1 MDQTKPQDA
10 APAGGANAAP
20 ASGWRWGPF
29 TLRVPFL
36 HLKFVPSQF
45 IQGVVVASGTS
56 LIMAPV
62 MIGYFG
68 LSFEE
73 SLALLLLVNTVLC
86 ASFLLFGEPFAPG
99 MLTPAFP
106 LVLTFIVS
114 GYPEGAVRFQV
125 MTALSLS
132 LAAIALL
139 FSLSGLS
146 RRLMSALPVA
156 LKAGIIFGA
165 AISALDRVFV
175 KDISL
180 FQNHPISATTALLV
194 ALLFTFSAPMQALR
208 AKHKWLDSLSSLGL
222 LPGFVAAAVVG
233 ALVGE
238 IQFEM
243 RWGLF
248 LPPVAETL
256 AKVSPLSIGW
266 PPLSMYLEV
275 LPLAFVAYVI
285 LFGDFVTGS
294 EMIRSAQPARQDDP
308 IDTNF
313 ERSQIAVA
321 LRNAV
326 SAVIAPLF
334 PYQGILWTGVHA
346 VIIQTWRG
354 GRQKMVDLHSGIGSY
369 YGFGLPLIYLC
380 WPWISL
386 IKPIMAIAL
395 MLTLA
400 LTAFACIMV
409 AAPLVKKPLEMVCAL
424 VIGYMLAM
432 FDVWTALA
440 AAVFL
445 LIFINGNLP
454 SRRKTADSAEHSSEH
469 RQEQPSQVAAAGD

>member
-1 MDQTKPQDA
+1 MDQTNSPGSRLESSPRKP
-10 APAGGANAAP
+10 
-20 ASGWRWGPF
+20 SGWRWGLF

-45 IQGVVVASGTS
+45 VQGLVVASGTS

-62 MIGYFG
+62 MMGFFG

-73 SLALLLLVNTVLC
+73 SLALLLLANTVLC

-114 GYPEGAVRFQV
+114 GYPEGPERFQV
-125 MTALSLS
+125 MTALSLTF
-132 LAAIALL
+132 AAIALF

-146 RRLMSALPVA
+146 RRMMGALPQA

-175 KDISL
+175 KDIAL
-180 FQNHPISATTALLV
+180 FESHPYSAISALLV

-208 AKHKWLDSLSSLGL
+208 AKSKWLDSLSSLGL
-222 LPGFVAAAVVG
+222 LPGFVAAAAVGVV
-233 ALVGE
+233 VGE
-238 IQFEM
+238 IQFDI

-248 LPPVAETL
+248 LPPVVETL
-256 AKVSPLSIGW
+256 AKVSPFSIGW

-294 EMIRSAQPARQDDP
+294 EMIRSAQAARQDDP
-308 IDTNF
+308 VKPDF
-313 ERSQIAVA
+313 ERSQVAVA
-321 LRNAV
+321 LRNGV
-326 SAVIAPLF
+326 SALFAPLF
-334 PYQGILWTGVHA
+334 PYQGLLWTGVHA
-346 VIIQTWRG
+346 VIIQTWSA
-354 GRQKMVDLHSGIGSY
+354 GRSKMADLHSGIGSY

-400 LTAFACIMV
+400 LTAFACILV

-454 SRRKTADSAEHSSEH
+454 RWQKKPDASE
-469 RQEQPSQVAAAGD
+469 QSSQVASAGD

>member
-1 MDQTKPQDA
+1 MDQTNSPGSRLDTSHQKPG
-10 APAGGANAAP
+10 PAKSG
-20 ASGWRWGPF
+20 GWRWGPF
-29 TLRVPFL
+29 TFRVPFL

-45 IQGVVVASGTS
+45 IQGLVVASGTS

-73 SLALLLLVNTVLC
+73 ALALLLLANTVLC
-86 ASFLLFGEPFAPG
+86 ASFVVFGEPFAPG

-114 GYPEGAVRFQV
+114 GYPEGPERFQV

-132 LAAIALL
+132 LAAIALV

-146 RRLMSALPVA
+146 KRMMRALPVA

-165 AISALDRVFV
+165 AISALDRVFI
-175 KDISL
+175 KDVAL
-180 FQNHPISATTALLV
+180 FETHTFSAITALLV
-194 ALLFTFSAPMQALR
+194 SLLFTFSAPVQNLR
-208 AKHKWLDSLSSLGL
+208 TRYKWLDSVCCLGL

-233 ALVGE
+233 VLVGE
-238 IQFEM
+238 IQFDI

-266 PPLSMYLEV
+266 PPVSMYLEV

-285 LFGDFVTGS
+285 LFGDFVTGT
-294 EMIRSAQPARQDDP
+294 EMIHSAQAAREDDP

-313 ERSQIAVA
+313 ERSEIAVA

-326 SAVIAPLF
+326 SAVFAPLF
-334 PYQGILWTGVHA
+334 PYQGVLWTGVHA
-346 VIIQTWRG
+346 VVIQTWRR
-354 GRQKMVDLHSGIGSY
+354 GRDKMRNLHSGIGSY

-424 VIGYMLAM
+424 VIGFMLAM
-432 FDVWTALA
+432 FDVWTALG

-445 LIFINGNLP
+445 LVFINGNLP
-454 SRRKTADSAEHSSEH
+454 RWQKKAESS
-469 RQEQPSQVAAAGD
+469 EQPSQVAPAGD

>member
-1 MDQTKPQDA
+1 MDQSNSTDTSLDA
-10 APAGGANAAP
+10 S
-20 ASGWRWGPF
+20 ASQRGWRWGPF
-29 TLRVPFL
+29 TFRVPFL

-45 IQGVVVASGTS
+45 VQGVVVASGTS

-62 MIGYFG
+62 LIGYFG

-73 SLALLLLVNTVLC
+73 SLALLLLANTILC

-106 LVLTFIVS
+106 LVLTFIVG
-114 GYPEGAVRFQV
+114 GYPEGPERFQV

-132 LAAIALL
+132 LAAIATV

-146 RRLMSALPVA
+146 QRLMRALPVA

-175 KDISL
+175 KDIAL
-180 FQNHPISATTALLV
+180 FQSHPVSATTALVV
-194 ALLFTFSAPMQALR
+194 ALLFTFSAPVQMLR
-208 AKHKWLDSLSSLGL
+208 ARHKWLDSLCSLGL

-233 ALVGE
+233 VIAGE
-238 IQFEM
+238 IHFDI

-248 LPPVAETL
+248 IPPVTETL
-256 AKVSPLSIGW
+256 AKVSPFSIGW
-266 PPLSMYLEV
+266 PPLSMYVDV

-294 EMIRSAQPARQDDP
+294 EMIRSAQPARGDDP
-308 IDTNF
+308 IDADF
-313 ERSQIAVA
+313 GRSQLAVA
-321 LRNAV
+321 ARNGI
-326 SAVIAPLF
+326 SAVLAPLF
-334 PYQGILWTGVHA
+334 PYQGLLWTGVHA
-346 VIIQTWRG
+346 VIIQTWRR
-354 GRQKMVDLHSGIGSY
+354 GRDKMADLHSGIGSY

-400 LTAFACIMV
+400 LTAFACILV

-445 LIFINGNLP
+445 LICINGSLP
-454 SRRKTADSAEHSSEH
+454 RRNRSAE
-469 RQEQPSQVAAAGD
+469 VAGAVQTPE

>member
-1 MDQTKPQDA
+1 MDQSNSTDTTRDTSTPQR
-10 APAGGANAAP
+10 
-20 ASGWRWGPF
+20 GWRWGPF
-29 TLRVPFL
+29 TFRVPFL
-36 HLKFVPSQF
+36 HLKLVPSQF
-45 IQGVVVASGTS
+45 VQGVVVASGTS

-73 SLALLLLVNTVLC
+73 SLALLLVANTILC
-86 ASFLLFGEPFAPG
+86 ASFLVFGEPFAPG

-114 GYPEGAVRFQV
+114 GYPEGPERFQV
-125 MTALSLS
+125 MTALSLT
-132 LAAIALL
+132 LAAIATL
-139 FSLSGLS
+139 FSVSGLS

-175 KDISL
+175 KDIAL
-180 FQNHPISATTALLV
+180 FQSHPVSATTALLV
-194 ALLFTFSAPMQALR
+194 ALLFTFSAPVQMLR
-208 AKHKWLDSLSSLGL
+208 ARLKWLDSLCSLGL
-222 LPGFVAAAVVG
+222 LPGFVAAAAVG
-233 ALVGE
+233 MIAGE
-238 IQFEM
+238 VQFDM

-256 AKVSPLSIGW
+256 AKVSPFSIGW

-275 LPLAFVAYVI
+275 LPLALVAYVI

-294 EMIRSAQPARQDDP
+294 EMIRSAQPARADDP
-308 IDTNF
+308 IDADF
-313 ERSQIAVA
+313 ERSQLAVA
-321 LRNAV
+321 ARNGV
-326 SAVIAPLF
+326 SALVAPLF

-346 VIIQTWRG
+346 VIIQTWRS
-354 GRQKMVDLHSGIGSY
+354 GREKMADLHSGIGSY

-400 LTAFACIMV
+400 LTAFACILV

-440 AAVFL
+440 VSVFL
-445 LIFINGNLP
+445 LVGINGNLP
-454 SRRKTADSAEHSSEH
+454 RLRRRADLVEKTA
-469 RQEQPSQVAAAGD
+469 RVADARE

>member
-1 MDQTKPQDA
+1 MSDKSNQTA
-10 APAGGANAAP
+10 ASG
-20 ASGWRWGPF
+20 GWRWGQF
-29 TLRVPFL
+29 SLRVPLL
-36 HLKFVPSQF
+36 HLKVVPSQML
-45 IQGVVVASGTS
+45 QGLVVASGTS

-62 MIGYFG
+62 MTGYFG

-73 SLALLLLVNTVLC
+73 ALALIMLANTVLC

-114 GYPEGAVRFQV
+114 GYPEGPVRFQV

-139 FSLSGLS
+139 FSLTGLS
-146 RRLMSALPVA
+146 KRVMASLPAA

-175 KDISL
+175 KDVAL
-180 FQNHPISATTALLV
+180 FESHPISATTALVV
-194 ALLFTFSAPMQALR
+194 ALLFTFSAPIQRLR
-208 AKHKWLDSLSSLGL
+208 AKSRIVDAISSLGL
-222 LPGFVAAAVVG
+222 LPGFLAA
-233 ALVGE
+233 ALVGMAVGE
-238 IQFEM
+238 VQFDVQ
-243 RWGLF
+243 WGWL

-266 PPLSMYLEV
+266 PPLTMYLEV

-285 LFGDFVTGS
+285 LFGDFITGS
-294 EMIRSAQPARQDDP
+294 EMIRSAQGERPDDP
-308 IDTNF
+308 IDLNF
-313 ERSQIAVA
+313 ERTQVAVA
-321 LRNAV
+321 TRNAV
-326 SAVIAPLF
+326 SAVIAPMF
-334 PYQGILWTGVHA
+334 PFQGVLWTGVHA
-346 VIIQTWRG
+346 VVVQAWRS
-354 GRQKMVDLHSGIGSY
+354 GRDKVVDLRSGIGSY
-369 YGFGLPLIYLC
+369 YVYGLPLIYLC

-386 IKPIMAIAL
+386 IKPLMTIAL

-409 AAPLVKKPLEMVCAL
+409 AAPLVKKPLEMVSAL

-440 AAVFL
+440 VAVFL
-445 LIFINGNLP
+445 LVAVNGHIP
-454 SRRKTADSAEHSSEH
+454 RWRRAATAPAAEPNET
-469 RQEQPSQVAAAGD
+469 

>member
-1 MDQTKPQDA
+1 MMNKPVSDN
-10 APAGGANAAP
+10 PNARS
-20 ASGWRWGPF
+20 SGWRWGPF
-29 TLRVPFL
+29 TFRVPFL

-45 IQGVVVASGTS
+45 VQGVVVASATS

-73 SLALLLLVNTVLC
+73 ALALLMLANTVLC
-86 ASFLLFGEPFAPG
+86 ASFVVFGEPFAPG

-114 GYPEGAVRFQV
+114 GYPEGPERFQV

-132 LAAIALL
+132 LAGIALV

-146 RRLMSALPVA
+146 RRLISALPVA

-165 AISALDRVFV
+165 AISALDRVFI
-175 KDISL
+175 KDAAL
-180 FQNHPISATTALLV
+180 FESHPVSAITALLV
-194 ALLFTFSAPMQALR
+194 ALLFTFSAPVQALR
-208 AKHKWLDSLSSLGL
+208 TRHKWLDSICCLGL

-233 ALVGE
+233 VIAGE
-238 IQFEM
+238 IQFDM

-266 PPLSMYLEV
+266 PPATMYLEV

-285 LFGDFVTGS
+285 LFGDFVTGT
-294 EMIRSAQPARQDDP
+294 EMIHNAQPAREDDP
-308 IDTNF
+308 VDTNF

-326 SAVIAPLF
+326 SAVFAPLF
-334 PYQGILWTGVHA
+334 PYQGVLWTGVHA
-346 VIIQTWRG
+346 VVIQTWQRG
-354 GRQKMVDLHSGIGSY
+354 QEKMSNLHSGIGSY

-424 VIGYMLAM
+424 VIGFMLAM
-432 FDVWTALA
+432 FDVWTALGA
-440 AAVFL
+440 AIFL
-445 LIFINGNLP
+445 LVCINGNVP
-454 SRRKTADSAEHSSEH
+454 RWRKSAATP
-469 RQEQPSQVAAAGD
+469 QPAQD

>member
-1 MDQTKPQDA
+1 MNQTPSTRGA
-10 APAGGANAAP
+10 ADPP
-20 ASGWRWGPF
+20 VSDPSVASPRSPGWRWGPF
-29 TLRVPFL
+29 TFRVPFL

-45 IQGVVVASGTS
+45 LQGVVVASGTS

-73 SLALLLLVNTVLC
+73 SLALLLLANTLLC
-86 ASFLLFGEPFAPG
+86 ASFLVFGEPFAPG

-114 GYPEGAVRFQV
+114 GYPEGPARFQV
-125 MTALSLS
+125 MTALSLI
-132 LAAIALL
+132 LAAIAVL

-146 RRLMSALPVA
+146 RRLIAALPVA

-175 KDISL
+175 KDVAL
-180 FQNHPISATTALLV
+180 FSSHPFSASTALLV
-194 ALLFTFSAPMQALR
+194 ALLFTFSAPIQILR
-208 AKHKWLDSLSSLGL
+208 TRYRWIDSFCSLGL
-222 LPGFVAAAVVG
+222 LPGFVAAAAVGWVVG
-233 ALVGE
+233 EV
-238 IQFEM
+238 QFDI

-248 LPPVAETL
+248 LPPVVETL
-256 AKVSPLSIGW
+256 GKVSPFAIGW
-266 PPLSMYLEV
+266 PPLGMYLEV

-294 EMIRSAQPARQDDP
+294 EMIRSAQPAREDDP
-308 IDTNF
+308 VDTDF
-313 ERSQIAVA
+313 ERSQLAVA
-321 LRNAV
+321 ARNGV
-326 SAVIAPLF
+326 SALIAPLF

-346 VIIQTWRG
+346 VIIQTWRC
-354 GRQKMVDLHSGIGSY
+354 GRDKMADLHSGIGSY

-400 LTAFACIMV
+400 LTAFACILV

-440 AAVFL
+440 ASVFL
-445 LIFINGNLP
+445 LVCINGNLP
-454 SRRKTADSAEHSSEH
+454 RWNRGAGLD
-469 RQEQPSQVAAAGD
+469 AAAKLRE